1 MTSTARWSGR
11 PAVAGALGHR
21 AHVELDG
28 AASRWPR
35 PQALRGE
42 SLVHPGLLTISA
54 TAGPTTAVGIGVTV
68 VLCTGASRPARG
80 PTTGA
85 VRRLEAPARTSDA
98 ALPPRP

>member
-1 MTSTARWSGR
+1 MTSTARWSGW
-11 PAVAGALGHR
+11 PAVDGALGHR

-28 AASRWPR
+28 ATSRWPR

-54 TAGPTTAVGIGVTV
+54 TAGPATAVGIGVAV
-68 VLCTGASRPARG
+68 VLRAGASPSARG
-80 PTTGA
+80 STTDA

-98 ALPPRP
+98 ALTPRP